1 MIRIIQGTRPTVYRE
16 DEVALERAEF
26 FRALG
31 PQLLARVRPLVRE
44 QRIAAHSTLFVEGQP
59 AEALWAVRRGLV
71 RLYKTSPDGR
81 VTTLE
86 TLTPGEIFGA
96 VSALDADQYPVT
108 AESLVD
114 VSVWTLARST
124 FERLLAEEPR
134 LGVEILGIVSRRL
147 HAAHERLRSFAHDPA
162 PARLARE
169 LLHAATNGEAR
180 VTRRALAEAAGT
192 TVETAIR
199 VLRRFHREGI
209 IRGAVG
215 HVSVLD
221 AAALRRIAGELDL

>member
-1 MIRIIQGTRPTVYRE
+1 MMRIIQKTPPPVYPDE
-16 DEVALERAEF
+16 EVALERVEF

-31 PQLLARVRPLVRE
+31 PQLLARVRAHVRE
-44 QRIAAHSTLFVEGQP
+44 QLFAAHASLFVEGQS
-59 AEALWAVRRGLV
+59 AEALWAVRHGVV

-86 TLTPGEIFGA
+86 TLAPGEIFGA
-96 VSALDADQYPVT
+96 VSALDADRYPAS
-108 AESLVD
+108 AESLAE

-124 FERLLAEEPR
+124 FVRLLAEEPR

-147 HAAHERLRSFAHDPA
+147 HAAHERLRSLAHDPA

-169 LLHAATNGEAR
+169 LLHAASNGEAR
-180 VTRRALAEAAGT
+180 ITRRALAEAAGT

-209 IRGAVG
+209 IRGAVR
-215 HVSVLD
+215 HVSVID
-221 AAALRRIAGELDL
+221 APALRRIAGDLDL

>member
-1 MIRIIQGTRPTVYRE
+1 VYTD
-16 DEVALERAEF
+16 DEIALERAEF

-31 PQLLARVRPLVRE
+31 PERLARVRGAVRE
-44 QRIAAHSTLFVEGQP
+44 QRIAAHTTLFVEGQP
-59 AEALWAVRRGLV
+59 AEALWALRRGVV

-86 TLTPGEIFGA
+86 TLAPGEIFGA
-96 VSALDADQYPVT
+96 VSALDADRYPASAETLVPVT
-108 AESLVD
+108 A
-114 VSVWTLARST
+114 WTLARST
-124 FERLLAEEPR
+124 FVRLLAEDPR

-147 HAAHERLRSFAHDPA
+147 HAAHERIRAFAHDPA

-169 LLHAATNGEAR
+169 LLLAANGGEAR
-180 VTRRALAEAAGT
+180 ITRRALAEAAGT

-215 HVSVLD
+215 RVSVLD
-221 AAALRRIAGELDL
+221 AAALRRIAGAIDV

>member
-1 MIRIIQGTRPTVYRE
+1 MMRIIQKTPPPVYPD

-31 PQLLARVRPLVRE
+31 PPLLARVRPQVRE
-44 QRIAAHSTLFVEGQP
+44 QLFPAHTSLFVEGQS
-59 AEALWAVRRGLV
+59 AEALWAVRRGVV
-71 RLYKTSPDGR
+71 RLYKTSLDGR

-86 TLTPGEIFGA
+86 TLVPGEIFGA
-96 VSALDADQYPVT
+96 VSALDADRYPAS
-108 AESLVD
+108 AESLVE

-124 FERLLAEEPR
+124 FVRLLAEEPR
-134 LGVEILGIVSRRL
+134 LGVEILGIVSHRL

-169 LLHAATNGEAR
+169 LLRAASNGEAR
-180 VTRRALAEAAGT
+180 ITRRALAEAAGT

-215 HVSVLD
+215 HVSVID
-221 AAALRRIAGELDL
+221 AAALRRVAGDLDL

>member
-1 MIRIIQGTRPTVYRE
+1 MMRIIQKTPPPVYPD
-16 DEVALERAEF
+16 DEVALERVEF

-31 PQLLARVRPLVRE
+31 PQLLARVRTHLRA
-44 QRIAAHSTLFVEGQP
+44 QRFAAHASLFVEGQP

-86 TLTPGEIFGA
+86 TLGPGEIFGA
-96 VSALDADQYPVT
+96 VSALDADRYPAS
-108 AESLVD
+108 AESLAE

-124 FERLLAEEPR
+124 FVQLLAEEPR

-169 LLHAATNGEAR
+169 LLHAASNGEAHI
-180 VTRRALAEAAGT
+180 TRRALAEAAGT

-199 VLRRFHREGI
+199 VLRRFHRDGI

-215 HVSVLD
+215 RVSVID
-221 AAALRRIAGELDL
+221 PAALRRIAGDLDL

>member
-1 MIRIIQGTRPTVYRE
+1 VYPE
-16 DEVALERAEF
+16 DDLTLERAEF

-31 PQLLARVRPLVRE
+31 PELLARVRPFVRE
-44 QRIAAHSTLFVEGQP
+44 QRIPPRTTFLVEGQP

-86 TLTPGEIFGA
+86 TLAAGEIFGA
-96 VSALDADQYPVT
+96 VSALDADRYPAS
-108 AESLVD
+108 AESLVE
-114 VSVWTLARST
+114 VVAWTLARST
-124 FERLLAEEPR
+124 FVRLLGEEPR

-147 HAAHERLRSFAHDPA
+147 HAAHERLRSFAHDAA

-169 LLHAATNGEAR
+169 LLRAASDGEAR
-180 VTRRALAEAAGT
+180 ITRRALADAAGT

-221 AAALRRIAGELDL
+221 LPALRRIAGEL

>member
-1 MIRIIQGTRPTVYRE
+1 MYTD
-16 DEVALERAEF
+16 DEIALERAEF

-31 PQLLARVRPLVRE
+31 PERLARVRGAVRE
-44 QRIAAHSTLFVEGQP
+44 QRIAAHTTLFVEGQP
-59 AEALWAVRRGLV
+59 AEALWALRRGVV

-86 TLTPGEIFGA
+86 TLAPGEIFGA
-96 VSALDADQYPVT
+96 VSALDADRYPASAETLVPVT
-108 AESLVD
+108 A
-114 VSVWTLARST
+114 WTLARST
-124 FERLLAEEPR
+124 FVRLLAEDPR

-147 HAAHERLRSFAHDPA
+147 HAAHERIRAFAHDPA

-169 LLHAATNGEAR
+169 LLLAANGGEAR
-180 VTRRALAEAAGT
+180 ITRRALAEAAGT

-215 HVSVLD
+215 RVSVLD
-221 AAALRRIAGELDL
+221 AAALRRIAGAIDV